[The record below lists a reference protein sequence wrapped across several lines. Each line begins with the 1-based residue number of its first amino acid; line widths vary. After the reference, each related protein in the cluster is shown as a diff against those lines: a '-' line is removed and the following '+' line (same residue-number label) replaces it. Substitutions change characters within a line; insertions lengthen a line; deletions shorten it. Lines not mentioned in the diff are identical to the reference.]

1 MSVVLKLSKL
11 RVSRLNNVVFSFT
24 ISVRNFSTAFP
35 RRQSE
40 QILIDVGL
48 VLVRK
53 LSNIIIHFYI
63 HGYIYLVR
71 YGKIPCQTR
80 AVLSGRDVTGRTA
93 DD

>member
-1 MSVVLKLSKL
+1 M
-11 RVSRLNNVVFSFT
+11 NNVVFSFT

-40 QILIDVGL
+40 QILIDFGL

-53 LSNIIIHFYI
+53 LSNIIIHFLP
-63 HGYIYLVR
+63 GYIYLVR

-80 AVLSGRDVTGRTA
+80 AVVSGRDVTGRTA